1 MNEWTVVTVLI
12 ALIGLFITV
21 GKPILT
27 LNSNVVKLNINV
39 EQNNKELEKHDK
51 AFEQQKKDAQESH
64 QRLWDKNDEQDKQ
77 LADHETRLGVL
88 ERTTGN

>member
-12 ALIGLFITV
+12 ALVGLFITV

-39 EQNNKELEKHDK
+39 EQNNKEL
-51 AFEQQKKDAQESH
+51 AQQKKDAKESH
-64 QRLWDKNDEQDKQ
+64 QRLWNKNDEQDKQ

-88 ERTTGN
+88 EERTAGN

>member
-1 MNEWTVVTVLI
+1 MNEWSVVTVLI
-12 ALIGLFITV
+12 ALVGLFITV

-51 AFEQQKKDAQESH
+51 AFEQQKKDAKESH
-64 QRLWDKNDEQDKQ
+64 QRLWDKNEEQDKQ

-88 ERTTGN
+88 ERTAGN